1 MQGLQAKQKRF
12 CEEYIIDLNATQAAL
27 RAGYSSKTAYSMGQ
41 RLLKHVEIQNKIQK
55 MMNKRSEKT
64 AITAATVLERINRI
78 ADVAESEGEY
88 QAALKANELLG
99 KHLKMFTDKTE
110 ITGADGGAI
119 EQKWTVEI
127 IDK

>member
-1 MQGLQAKQKRF
+1 MQELQPKQKRF
-12 CEEYIIDLNATQAAL
+12 CEEYVIDLNATQAAI
-27 RAGYSSKTAYSMGQ
+27 RAGYSQRSAKEIAA
-41 RLLKHVEIQNKIQK
+41 RLLTKDNVQIEVQMLMDKI
-55 MMNKRSEKT
+55 SEKT
-64 AITAATVLERINRI
+64 AITAATVLKRINRI
-78 ADVAESEGEY
+78 ADVAEKEKEY

-119 EQKWTVEI
+119 EQKWIVEI